1 MQAGLASQVAASH
14 CRSSHCVARL
24 PLQLATQIFE
34 KDFLMSEN
42 RSRKER
48 LARTDVSEDHPLV
61 TEHSANLEATSQLVA
76 EIKETADKFARD
88 NATRGDLK
96 IVSRALRELR
106 YAFKVFTPYR
116 RMRKVTVF
124 GSARIKPDHP
134 SYQASLELG
143 KKFAQADWYV
153 VTGAGGGIMEGA
165 HVGAGRKMSMG
176 LNIMLPFEQESNY
189 VISKDEKLVNLKYFF
204 TRKLMFVKE
213 VHAVALFPG
222 GFGTQDECFETL
234 TLVQTGKRDLMPIV
248 LVDEPGGTY
257 WKDWQTFI
265 VKNMEKQGLVSPADH
280 ALYKIT
286 ENVDEAYEE
295 IMNFY
300 CVYNSMRYIK
310 DKLYIRMHFPPCPE
324 LLDELNENFKDIV
337 VSGKIEPIEAH
348 AQEADEEH
356 LMHLPR
362 LAFNF
367 NRRDIGR
374 LRQLIDCI
382 NDSFESCALTW
393 AGDA

>member
-1 MQAGLASQVAASH
+1 MSQD
-14 CRSSHCVARL
+14 
-24 PLQLATQIFE
+24 Q
-34 KDFLMSEN
+34 N
-42 RSRKER
+42 RKAR

-61 TEHSANLEATSQLVA
+61 TEHDPTTERTSRLVE

-88 NATRGDLK
+88 RATRGDLK

-116 RMRKVTVF
+116 RDRKVTVF
-124 GSARIKPDHP
+124 GSARTSPDHP
-134 SYQASLELG
+134 AYQASLAFG
-143 KKFAQADWYV
+143 KRFADAGWYV

-189 VISKDEKLVNLKYFF
+189 VISNDEKLVNLKYFF

-234 TLVQTGKRDLMPIV
+234 TLIQTGKRELMPIV
-248 LVDEPGGTY
+248 LVDEPGGSY
-257 WKDWQTFI
+257 WKDWQQFI
-265 VKNMEKQGLVSPADH
+265 IKQLEKNGLISPADH
-280 ALYKIT
+280 SLYKIT
-286 ENVDEAYEE
+286 DSIDEAFDE

-300 CVYNSMRYIK
+300 CVYHSMRYVK
-310 DKLYIRMHFPPCPE
+310 DKLYFRLHFEPTEE
-324 LLDELNENFKDIV
+324 LLEELNTNFADIIS
-337 VSGKIEPIEAH
+337 SGIIERVDAH
-348 AQEADEEH
+348 PQEADEEH
-356 LMHLPR
+356 LAHMPR

-367 NRRDIGR
+367 NRRDMGR
-374 LRQLIDCI
+374 LRQMVDCI
-382 NDSFESCALTW
+382 NDSFDACAVTW
-393 AGDA
+393 SPDD